1 MAFTQLSAQL
11 VDLIAQDLYRT
22 RQIIDSTPGVHVQI
36 AGRQL
41 INFSSND
48 YLGLANHPQ
57 VKQAFKEAVDAFG
70 VGSGAAHL
78 VCGHHRVHHDLE
90 NDLAE
95 FTGRERA
102 LLFSTGFMANLGI
115 MDALLTRQ
123 DRVFEDRL
131 NHASLIDGGLASGA
145 RFKRYR
151 HADMADLQRH
161 LLAKTTAL
169 NTLVVSDGVFSMDGD
184 GAPLAD
190 LVVLATHHQ
199 AWLMIDD
206 AHGFGVLGEQGGGI
220 VAQHGFTQQEV
231 PILMATFGK
240 ALGTFGAFVAGSET
254 LIDTIIQRARSYIYT
269 TALPPAIAVA
279 TRVSLQLMIK
289 DTWRRQK
296 LQTLIAHFREGAEH
310 LGVCLMPSSSA
321 IQPIMVGTNQRAL
334 ALSAA
339 LREQGFWV
347 SAIRPPTVPTHTAR
361 LRVTFSALH
370 ELAEVDALLAALEK
384 CLINS

>member
-22 RQIIDSTPGVHVQI
+22 RQIIDSTPGVHVQL

-190 LVVLATHHQ
+190 LVALATHHQ

>member
-1 MAFTQLSAQL
+1 M
-11 VDLIAQDLYRT
+11 
-22 RQIIDSTPGVHVQI
+22 HVKI

-190 LVVLATHHQ
+190 LVALATHHQ

>member
-1 MAFTQLSAQL
+1 MAFTRLSAQL

-22 RQIIDSTPGVHVQI
+22 RQIIDSTPGVHVQL

-190 LVVLATHHQ
+190 LVALATHHQ

>member
-190 LVVLATHHQ
+190 LVALATHHQ

-321 IQPIMVGTNQRAL
+321 SQPIMVGTNQRAL

>member
-22 RQIIDSTPGVHVQI
+22 RQIIDSTPGVHVKI

-190 LVVLATHHQ
+190 LVALATHHQ

>member
-190 LVVLATHHQ
+190 LVALATHHQ

>member
-184 GAPLAD
+184 GAPLAH
-190 LVVLATHHQ
+190 LVALATHHQ